1 MIIFYYY
8 KEDTCTLNWNN
19 IVFSSSTIDDYMSTM
34 IQKHMSR
41 VSSSFM
47 YSFYVQFDMGRV
59 KRI

>member
-41 VSSSFM
+41 VSSSLKNQEK
-47 YSFYVQFDMGRV
+47 S
-59 KRI
+59 